1 MDEAR
6 GLCDALVRRCKP
18 LPKSTNTH
26 ISGTLG
32 VRKTLT
38 VEVVLEQRPLFSV
51 HMTMVSS
58 FTLLSDTLD
67 LSWIIELNFRS
78 NGSSTF
84 M

>member
-6 GLCDALVRRCKP
+6 GLCGALVKRCTP

-51 HMTMVSS
+51 HTTMVLS
-58 FTLLSDTLD
+58 FTLLFNTLD
-67 LSWIIELNFRS
+67 LSWIVEPNFRS